1 MRGVAAAAARAA
13 STRGGSCR
21 AAAPDLVI
29 GVGGY
34 SSGPVV
40 LAAALRGIP
49 TLLLEQNAV
58 PGLTNR
64 LLARVVSAAA
74 VTFESTAAYFGRRGF
89 VAGNPVRPEFLSDN
103 AAARRARRGAAED
116 FDLWRLPG
124 RARDQRGHG
133 GGGAAAGSPPWR
145 DGNHASDRRARSGTR
160 HGRLPA
166 RGARGPGRA
175 VPVRHGPGNEGRPIS
190 SSAAPARRRSRS

>member
-1 MRGVAAAAARAA
+1 M
-13 STRGGSCR
+13 
-21 AAAPDLVI
+21 I

-74 VTFESTAAYFGRRGF
+74 VTFESTASFFGRR
-89 VAGNPVRPEFLSDN
+89 ALC
-103 AAARRARRGAAED
+103 RRQ
-116 FDLWRLPG
+116 PG
-124 RARDQRGHG
+124 
-133 GGGAAAGSPPWR
+133 P
-145 DGNHASDRRARSGTR
+145 SGVLRR
-160 HGRLPA
+160 HGA
-166 RGARGPGRA
+166 
-175 VPVRHGPGNEGRPIS
+175 
-190 SSAAPARRRSRS
+190 